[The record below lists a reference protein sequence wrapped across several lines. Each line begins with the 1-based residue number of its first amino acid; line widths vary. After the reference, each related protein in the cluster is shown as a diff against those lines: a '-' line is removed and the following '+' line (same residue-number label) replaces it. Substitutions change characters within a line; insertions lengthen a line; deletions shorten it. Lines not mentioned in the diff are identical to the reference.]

1 MQKRP
6 ILLLCGILFAHT
18 FFAEPGT
25 ISQADVLAKVGDH
38 DLVRQARLGL
48 ELRESTLS
56 SVSGWQGAQAA
67 LTPSARYDDKPGD
80 MVLAETGI
88 RADILFPLGT
98 SPADREKRIAAREIS
113 DIARLDLEESFGKA
127 YSELFRL
134 YSSAYTAQENR
145 KLAEVEAGYY
155 RLRLDA
161 VKGRASRGL
170 ESLSDVADTEA
181 EYQAAAER
189 VIQAGMDSRIAW
201 FNLAYAAGL
210 EVSRPGPGLA
220 EGTTGANPGLAVLDL
235 PVFRA
240 PDLGFIV
247 KELPQPGLLISSAR
261 SRTAAVLAQRQ
272 KLESA
277 RRGLESYTSL
287 NLNVAPKIL
296 YAVPDASASLG
307 YGTSSGAL
315 NLGLDW
321 RPYVNPD
328 SVVGNSTPP
337 DNSLSISILVSG
349 NINPRGADGRA
360 ALEAAVKLEESRL
373 AALEQ
378 GIDLLVR
385 NKYTAYLKARDS
397 LAESERAA
405 RLAAE
410 VADANR
416 ARQALGQ
423 LTPEDEAAQE
433 LLLARSA
440 NSVAKARSALGQA
453 YLEALAASNAW
464 DLAGIEPE
472 GDKP

>member
-1 MQKRP
+1 MQKLP
-6 ILLLCGILFAHT
+6 ILLLYGILSAHT
-18 FFAEPGT
+18 LFAEPGT
-25 ISQADVLAKVGDH
+25 ISQSDVLARVGGH

-48 ELRESTLS
+48 ELRESTLAT
-56 SVSGWQGAQAA
+56 VSGWPGAQAA
-67 LTPSARYDDKPGD
+67 LTPSVRYDDKPGE
-80 MVLAETGI
+80 MALAETGI

-98 SPADREKRIAAREIS
+98 SPADREKRISARELV
-113 DIARLDLEESFGKA
+113 DVARVDLEEAFGKA

-134 YSSAYTAQENR
+134 YASAYTAQETR
-145 KLAEVEAGYY
+145 KLAEVEAEYY

-161 VKGRASRGL
+161 VTGRSSRGL
-170 ESLSDVADTEA
+170 ETLAAVADAEA

-201 FNLAYAAGL
+201 FNLAYAAGM

-220 EGTTGANPGLAVLDL
+220 EGSPGMNPGLAALDL

-240 PDLGFIV
+240 PDLDFIV

-272 KLESA
+272 NLESA
-277 RRGLESYTSL
+277 RRGLETYTSL

-307 YGTSSGAL
+307 YGTSNGAL

-337 DNSLSISILVSG
+337 DNSFSISILVSG
-349 NINPRGADGRA
+349 TINPKGAEGRA

-378 GIDLLVR
+378 GLDLLVR
-385 NKYTAYLKARDS
+385 SRYTAYLKARDS
-397 LAESERAA
+397 LAESERSA

-423 LTPEDEAAQE
+423 LTPEDEAAQK

-440 NSVAKARSALGQA
+440 YSVAKARSALGQA
-453 YLEALAASNAW
+453 YLEALAVSNAW
-464 DLAGIEPE
+464 NLAGIELE
-472 GDKP
+472 GEKP